1 MLRSSSDMARG
12 DVLDE
17 VFAAPLDEFVAARKR
32 AVDELKSRGEKERAA
47 EAASLRKPT
56 VPVWVVNQLAR
67 EKPRRLGSLVR
78 AADKLRK
85 VQTSGDLTRFDE
97 AQAEFAQ
104 ALGELR
110 ASAKEVLERAGRGA
124 GDTMLTRVFDTLR
137 AAATDPGSRDALEAG
152 RLTEE
157 LDAPG
162 FGGLEL
168 LAGAPPQQKARPR
181 EPSKAE
187 QAAAAREEARR
198 EKRAALE
205 EELRGAEAELAGL
218 RRDVER
224 AERTVER
231 LRASLDR
238 LK

>member
-1 MLRSSSDMARG
+1 MARG

-32 AVDELKSRGEKERAA
+32 AVDELKSRGEAERAA
-47 EAASLRKPT
+47 EAAGLRKPT

-67 EKPRRLGSLVR
+67 DEKQRLRALVE

-85 VQTSGDLTRFDE
+85 VQTSGDLARFDE
-97 AQAEFAQ
+97 AQAEFAS

-110 ASAKEVLERAGRGA
+110 ERAKALLERAGRAA
-124 GDTMLTRVFDTLR
+124 GDGVLTRISETLR

-162 FGGLEL
+162 FAGLAVL
-168 LAGAPPQQKARPR
+168 SGARPQR
-181 EPSKAE
+181 QAAPRKPSKAE
-187 QAAAAREEARR
+187 KAAAREQARR
-198 EKRAALE
+198 EKQAALE
-205 EELRGAEAELAGL
+205 QELREAEAELTRT
-218 RRDVER
+218 RRDFER
-224 AERTVER
+224 AERTVAR
-231 LRASLDR
+231 LRAALDR
-238 LK
+238 